1 MQSHA
6 RIGRGVA
13 AGTLVFGVLTAGA
26 GRAELVGWIDG
37 GWWGGGRFNVS
48 GWACD
53 RGSSRP
59 VQVFLVDPRNG
70 ARIAS
75 TWANNPSEPAVA
87 SVCGAPGATNLRYTL
102 SISGPTEEGLIA
114 QLIDVRAISNVTYS
128 YWTGWLVSPLNNSR
142 TQRYPDNAVR
152 GNVDGTVPA
161 GDQVILKGWACAEGI
176 ALSIGVHV
184 YAGGPAGTGTWV
196 TAGTADQWSE
206 PAVAAACGV
215 SAGAYRFSIAIPFGP
230 EVVMQLGGLPL
241 YVHGISPV
249 GGNNRLLAGSGAV
262 TLPGQRATVSG
273 GCGYVPAS
281 WNAPYGSIVLS
292 RSNGGPIRP
301 VIVAIGEYYTHSML
315 SLGTA
320 GIVHAEMKTPAQSE
334 WPTVCTRP
342 LDANQLQYG
351 YPGVTQI
358 DLGGAY
364 ADLQGEEIV
373 PVYQWGDPARTA
385 AIVAFA
391 TGDAQSTVYSGSDPS
406 VTLSRKLRNNAPIS
420 YSLYQY
426 RNIEQT
432 NQLASSSSNNGMV
445 CSTFLSWAHVQGGA
459 GTVSAWTYDHAL
471 ISNAATA
478 LFSAVQNACNTGVG
492 FWAGLLRTVSC
503 PFYDVCENAGDQV
516 TNCMASNACTTDD
529 NTIWHAV
536 RDDPSAT
543 ATSISPDRLA
553 GLPPHGVGTSVWSY
567 DQAYHPIAWNAP
579 GAQYGCWY

>member
-1 MQSHA
+1 MRSHA
-6 RIGRGVA
+6 RTVRGIGFVS
-13 AGTLVFGVLTAGA
+13 LSVVLLCAGA
-26 GRAELVGWIDG
+26 ARAQAIGWIDG

-53 RGSSRP
+53 PGSSRP
-59 VQVFLVDPRNG
+59 VVVILVDPRNG
-70 ARIAS
+70 ATLAS
-75 TWANNPSEPAVA
+75 AWANNPSEPAVA
-87 SVCGAPGATNLRYTL
+87 SACRAPGATNLRFTL
-102 SISGPTEEGLIA
+102 AIAGSTEESLIA
-114 QLIDVRAISNVTYS
+114 QLIDVRAISNVKFDIY
-128 YWTGWLVSPLNNSR
+128 GRGLVSSLANSR

-152 GNVDGTVPA
+152 GYIDGVVSD
-161 GDQVILKGWACAEGI
+161 GNQVIFYGWACAEGI
-176 ALSIGVHV
+176 AQSIAVHF
-184 YAGGPAGTGTWV
+184 YAGGPAGSGSFLV
-196 TAGTADQWSE
+196 AGTANQPSE

-215 SAGAYRFSIAIPFGP
+215 GAGAYRYSVGLPYGP
-230 EVVMQLGGLPL
+230 EAVMQLGGLKV
-241 YVHGISPV
+241 YVHGISPL
-249 GGNNRLLAGSGAV
+249 GGSNRLLGNSGAFP
-262 TLPGQRATVSG
+262 LPGQRATVTG

-320 GIVHAEMKTPAQSE
+320 GIVHAEMKTPAQSP

-351 YPGVTQI
+351 YPGVEQI

-373 PVYQWGDPARTA
+373 PVYQWGDPARAA
-385 AIVAFA
+385 AIAGWA
-391 TGDAQSTVYSGSDPS
+391 TGAAQATVQSGSDAS
-406 VTLSRKLRNNAPIS
+406 VTIARKLRDGMPIS

-432 NQLASSSSNNGMV
+432 NLLASSSVNNGMV

-459 GTVSAWTYDHAL
+459 GTVSTWTYDHAL
-471 ISNAATA
+471 IANAANA
-478 LFSAVQNACNTGVG
+478 LFNAVQNACSSGVG
-492 FWAGLLRTVSC
+492 FWSALLRSVSC
-503 PFYDVCENAGDQV
+503 PFYNVCENAGDQV
-516 TNCMASNACTTDD
+516 TNCMAANACASND
-529 NTIWHAV
+529 NTIWHGV

-553 GLPPHGVGTSVWSY
+553 GLPPHGAGTSVWSY
-567 DQAYHPIAWNAP
+567 DQGYHPVAWNAA